1 MNNHATITVLLFGA
15 CREAAKTAQFSLE
28 TAPEADGQLSV
39 ATAFAAIK
47 AQFPQLARFERS
59 ALFAVN
65 EQHARQQDQVR
76 DGDTLAIFPPVS
88 GG

>member
-1 MNNHATITVLLFGA
+1 MSDHATITVLLFGA
-15 CREAAKTAQFSLE
+15 CREAANTEQFSLE
-28 TAPEADGQLSV
+28 TAPDANGQFSV

-47 AQFPQLARFERS
+47 SRYPQLARFERS

-65 EQHARQQDQVR
+65 EQHARQQDQLKS
-76 DGDTLAIFPPVS
+76 GDTLAIFPPVS